1 MAEYILEDWY
11 GKEQTFDKETIYVQ
25 GTDGELMPFT
35 HGAGNPVIEP
45 LNVTENGTYEVP
57 EGVDGYSPVT
67 VNVAGSGGSGD
78 SGATLENPIVAT
90 GTFVPTGDTIT
101 FKHNLGVVPDC
112 VVIRNLNSISGVVP
126 SNCVLYAIGFRKDIP
141 FGLSLQNHLLQATSG
156 CQNISANIGIEESG
170 NDMAGFRNANATSI
184 TVGGWVG
191 KLDTTAEYE
200 WKATRILP

>member
-1 MAEYILEDWY
+1 MAEFILKDWY

-25 GTDGELMPFT
+25 GKDGELMPFT
-35 HGAGNPVIEP
+35 HG
-45 LNVTENGTYEVP
+45 T
-57 EGVDGYSPVT
+57 
-67 VNVAGSGGSGD
+67 GD

-90 GTFVPTGDTIT
+90 GTFVPTGDAIT

-126 SNCVLYAIGFRKDIP
+126 SNCVLYAVGFRKDIP
-141 FGLSLQNHLLQATSG
+141 FGLNLQNFLMQSSNG
-156 CQNISANIGIEESG
+156 CQNISVNFGIEESG